1 MDSVRQSVHGSN
13 IHYVNTV
20 ERIRLHTR
28 PFLHGVPKIQA
39 RSATAELVVCDC
51 SVELMTQ
58 TFPADETIVVKTFY
72 VIISLKFLK
81 RFITFR
87 RASASHSH
95 AEHDTALVFLS
106 VRPSVTR

>member
-1 MDSVRQSVHGSN
+1 MDSVRQS
-13 IHYVNTV
+13 VNTV

-28 PFLHGVPKIQA
+28 PFLHGVPKIQT
-39 RSATAELVVCDC
+39 RSATAELVARDC

-81 RFITFR
+81 RFYNVSSCISIAQPC
-87 RASASHSH
+87 RARYCSSI
-95 AEHDTALVFLS
+95 S
-106 VRPSVTR
+106 VCPSVTR